1 MINITCPRTVQEKN
15 YVESEEEREK
25 YKQDDKATLGEMS
38 QANLGTSYAIFVI
51 VTLCKLEIIFEKFL
65 NCSLKMAKEQGH
77 HT

>member
-38 QANLGTSYAIFVI
+38 
-51 VTLCKLEIIFEKFL
+51 
-65 NCSLKMAKEQGH
+65 
-77 HT
+77 